1 MLLFTSQKSMSS
13 DCLYDDMVAAPGIQ
27 PDATIDARH
36 ANLSRY
42 VLSVMLSCIAQSTV
56 EDRQA
61 DSADQAAY
69 GNHSDPR
76 KESLS

>member
-1 MLLFTSQKSMSS
+1 MSN

-27 PDATIDARH
+27 PDAVIDARH
-36 ANLSRY
+36 ANLSQY

-61 DSADQAAY
+61 GSADQAAY
-69 GNHSDPR
+69 GNCSDPP
-76 KESLS
+76 KESLL